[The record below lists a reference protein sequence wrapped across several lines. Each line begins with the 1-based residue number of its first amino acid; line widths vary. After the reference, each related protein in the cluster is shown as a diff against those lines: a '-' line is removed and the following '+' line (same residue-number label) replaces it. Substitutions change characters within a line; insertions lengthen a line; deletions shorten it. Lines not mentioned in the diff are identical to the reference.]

1 MMESKESC
9 ENCNKEN
16 CDCSNKEAKVESIN
30 KFNANS
36 FKTVVE
42 GFLKELDETVDSFK
56 LNKVL
61 KNESAIRI
69 YGEVLS
75 QNNSKSI
82 CLEGKM
88 IQKGKAFTKY
98 EIAKPS
104 GLKLESKEFTRSS
117 MVTFTNKENIL
128 ECKYFK
134 QATAKVEE

>member
-1 MMESKESC
+1 M
-9 ENCNKEN
+9 
-16 CDCSNKEAKVESIN
+16 
-30 KFNANS
+30 
-36 FKTVVE
+36 
-42 GFLKELDETVDSFK
+42 
-56 LNKVL
+56 

-69 YGEVLS
+69 YGEILS
-75 QNNSKSI
+75 QDNSKNI

-88 IQKGKAFTKY
+88 TQKGKAFTKY